1 MVECSVK
8 INDNIRQ
15 RWEKSFANGMGRRPE
30 IAEIRPGKERPRNQ
44 VRTRKGGVR
53 TVFGHNM
60 GMEFGLNEQK
70 LLGNGKKPGES
81 CAASLQAIFSNQ
93 RPRLVDSERLRKF
106 SQILNPGSL
115 VAAGLVAPRL
125 EPPSSCEKPCTGYH

>member
-1 MVECSVK
+1 
-8 INDNIRQ
+8 
-15 RWEKSFANGMGRRPE
+15 MGRRPE

-70 LLGNGKKPGES
+70 LLGNGEKPGES
-81 CAASLQAIFSNQ
+81 CAASWKFKANFQNQ
-93 RPRLVDSERLRKF
+93 KARPADSEESD
-106 SQILNPGSL
+106 SQ
-115 VAAGLVAPRL
+115 V
-125 EPPSSCEKPCTGYH
+125 

>member
-1 MVECSVK
+1 MSRQPDKKGPKHEVRGSMVECSVK

-15 RWEKSFANGMGRRPE
+15 RWKKSFANGMGRRPE

-60 GMEFGLNEQK
+60 GMEFGLNGPK
-70 LLGNGKKPGES
+70 
-81 CAASLQAIFSNQ
+81 
-93 RPRLVDSERLRKF
+93 
-106 SQILNPGSL
+106 
-115 VAAGLVAPRL
+115 
-125 EPPSSCEKPCTGYH
+125 